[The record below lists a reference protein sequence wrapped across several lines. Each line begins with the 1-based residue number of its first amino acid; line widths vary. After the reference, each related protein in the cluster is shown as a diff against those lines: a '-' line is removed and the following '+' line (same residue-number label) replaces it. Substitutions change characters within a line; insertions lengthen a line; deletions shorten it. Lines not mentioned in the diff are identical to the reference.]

1 MDTLTLVHVV
11 LSLIGIVSGLV
22 VLYGLL
28 TANRMDGWT
37 LVFLVTTVATSVTG
51 FFFPF
56 KGVTP
61 AIILGLLSLVVLA
74 AAIAGRYAYHL
85 AGSWR
90 WIYVVGSVV
99 ALYFNV
105 FVFVVQA
112 FLKIPVL
119 HALAPKG
126 SEPPF
131 AIAQGIVLLF
141 FILAGI
147 LSVKRFYPARR
158 LNCGS
163 LSRGRRTGSNTPFLR
178 WSFR

>member
-11 LSLIGIVSGLV
+11 LSLIGIVTGLV

-28 TANRMDGWT
+28 TAHRMDGWT
-37 LVFLVTTVATSVTG
+37 LVFLFTTVATSVTG

-61 AIILGLLSLVVLA
+61 AIILGILSLVVLA
-74 AAIAGRYAYHL
+74 AAIAARYAFHL
-85 AGSWR
+85 AGSSR

-105 FVFVVQA
+105 FVLVVQA
-112 FLKIPVL
+112 FLKIPAL
-119 HALAPKG
+119 HTLAPKG

-131 AIAQGIVLLF
+131 AIAQGIVLVF
-141 FILAGI
+141 FILMGI
-147 LSVKRFYPARR
+147 LSVKRFYPVAV
-158 LNCGS
+158 
-163 LSRGRRTGSNTPFLR
+163 
-178 WSFR
+178 